1 MPNSASAATAPRR
14 LPVEL
19 IIAAGC
25 AIAILS
31 FGPRSA
37 IGAFQRDVLVDNNWT
52 RDVFSIAIALQNLMW
67 GLGQPLAGGFADRF
81 GAPRVLIVGALL
93 YAAGLVIMGLSTTPV
108 VFGLSAGVLIGLG
121 LSGASFNLV
130 LGAFGRLVPENRRSM
145 AFGFGTAAGS
155 LGQFLFAPLAVALI
169 QNFDWRN
176 TSFIFAA
183 MMMAI
188 VPLSFFLAYPREP
201 ASAKAAEAAP
211 TPTIGQAIRQA
222 FMHKSYVLLVTGY
235 FTCGFQLAFITT
247 HFQIYLTDKGLDP
260 RVGGWAFAMIGIFNM
275 VGSLA
280 SGWFGTRMPRRYILA
295 FIYFSRAMTTL
306 VFLLV
311 PATPVSAMIFG
322 AVTGLLWLS
331 TVPPT
336 SSLVG
341 VMFGQRN
348 FAMLYGFTFVSHQI
362 GGFLGAL
369 LGGTIYEATGS
380 YNWVWMLSI
389 FFGVASALINLPIVE
404 KPAEPKVVAA

>member
-1 MPNSASAATAPRR
+1 MSEPASAAAASRR
-14 LPVEL
+14 FPVEL

-37 IGAFQRDVLVDNNWT
+37 IGAFQRDVLVDNGWT
-52 RDVFSIAIALQNLMW
+52 RDVFSLAIALQNLLW

-93 YAAGLVIMGLSTTPV
+93 YAAGLVIMGLSTTPLM
-108 VFGLSAGVLIGLG
+108 FGLSAGVLIGLG

-130 LGAFGRLVPENRRSM
+130 LGAFGRLVPENMRSM

-169 QNFDWRN
+169 QNFDWRH

-188 VPLSFFLAYPREP
+188 APLSFLLAYPRTP
-201 ASAKAAEAAP
+201 APAADAAP
-211 TPTIGQAIRQA
+211 APTIGQAIAQA
-222 FMHKSYVLLVTGY
+222 FTHRSYVLLVTGY

-295 FIYFSRAMTTL
+295 FIYFARAAATL

-311 PATPVSAMIFG
+311 PASPASALIFG

-341 VMFGQRN
+341 IMFGQRN

-369 LGGTIYEATGS
+369 LGGTIYEAMGS
-380 YNWVWMLSI
+380 YTPVWILSI
-389 FFGVASALINLPIVE
+389 FFGLASALINLPIE
-404 KPAEPKVVAA
+404 ERPATPKVVAA

>member
-1 MPNSASAATAPRR
+1 MTDASTATKKPRI
-14 LPVEL
+14 PVEV

-52 RDVFSIAIALQNLMW
+52 RDVFSLAVAIQNLMW

-81 GAPRVLIVGALL
+81 GAPRVLIVGAAL

-108 VFGLSAGVLIGLG
+108 VFGLSAGLLIGLG

-183 MMMAI
+183 MMTVI
-188 VPLSFFLAYPREP
+188 VPLSFFLAYPREAP
-201 ASAKAAEAAP
+201 AANAASAAPAP
-211 TPTIGQAIRQA
+211 TIREAIAQA
-222 FMHKSYVLLVTGY
+222 FSHRSYVLLVIGY

-260 RVGGWAFAMIGIFNM
+260 QTGGWAFAMIGIFNM
-275 VGSLA
+275 VGSLT
-280 SGWFGTRMPRRYILA
+280 SGWAGSRMPRRYILA
-295 FIYFSRAMTTL
+295 FIYFSRALTTL
-306 VFLLV
+306 IFLVV
-311 PATPVSAMIFG
+311 PATPASALVFG

-341 VMFGQRN
+341 IMFGQRN

-380 YNWVWMLSI
+380 YTPVWMLSI
-389 FFGVASALINLPIVE
+389 FFGVASALINLPIE
-404 KPAEPKVVAA
+404 ERPAAAKAVPA

>member
-1 MPNSASAATAPRR
+1 MSDASTATKKPRI
-14 LPVEL
+14 PVEV

-52 RDVFSIAIALQNLMW
+52 RDVFSLAIAIQNLMW

-81 GAPRVLIVGALL
+81 GAPRVLIVGAAL

-108 VFGLSAGVLIGLG
+108 VFGLSAGLLIGLG

-183 MMMAI
+183 MMTVI
-188 VPLSFFLAYPREP
+188 VPLSFFLAYPREAP
-201 ASAKAAEAAP
+201 AANAASAAPAP
-211 TPTIGQAIRQA
+211 TIREAITQA
-222 FMHKSYVLLVTGY
+222 FSHRSYVLLVIGY

-260 RVGGWAFAMIGIFNM
+260 QTGGWAFAMIGIFNM

-280 SGWFGTRMPRRYILA
+280 SGWFGSRMPRRYILA
-295 FIYFSRAMTTL
+295 FIYFSRALTTL
-306 VFLLV
+306 VFLLI
-311 PATPVSAMIFG
+311 PASPASALVFG

-341 VMFGQRN
+341 IMFGQRN

-369 LGGTIYEATGS
+369 LGGTIYEAMGS
-380 YNWVWMLSI
+380 YTPVWILSI
-389 FFGVASALINLPIVE
+389 FFGVASALINLPIEE
-404 KPAEPKVVAA
+404 KPAPALKPAAA

>member
-1 MPNSASAATAPRR
+1 MSNSAPAAATPRPR
-14 LPVEL
+14 IPVEL

-25 AIAILS
+25 AISILS
-31 FGPRSA
+31 FGPRSS
-37 IGAFQRDVLVDNNWT
+37 IGAFQRDVLVDNGWT
-52 RDVFSIAIALQNLMW
+52 RDVFSLAIALQNLLW

-81 GAPRVLIVGALL
+81 GAVRVLIVGAAL
-93 YAAGLVIMGLSTTPV
+93 YAAGLVLMGLSTTPLM
-108 VFGLSAGVLIGLG
+108 FGLSAGALIGLG

-155 LGQFLFAPLAVALI
+155 LGQFLFAPLAVGLI
-169 QNFDWRN
+169 QSFGWRN
-176 TSFIFAA
+176 TSFIFAGMLILIA
-183 MMMAI
+183 
-188 VPLSFFLAYPREP
+188 PLAFALATPRETAP
-201 ASAKAAEAAP
+201 AASAEQAP
-211 TPTIGQAIRQA
+211 SIGEAIRQA
-222 FMHKSYVLLVTGY
+222 FTHRSYVLLVAGY

-280 SGWFGTRMPRRYILA
+280 SGWLGTRMPRRYILS
-295 FIYFSRAMTTL
+295 FIYFARAATTL
-306 VFLLV
+306 VFLLI
-311 PATPVSAMIFG
+311 PASPASALIFG

-341 VMFGQRN
+341 LMFGTRN
-348 FAMLYGFTFVSHQI
+348 FSMLFGFAFVSHQI

-369 LGGTIYEATGS
+369 LGGAIYEQTGS
-380 YNWVWMLSI
+380 YMPVWALSI
-389 FFGVASALINLPIVE
+389 FFGVASALINLPIEE

>member
-1 MPNSASAATAPRR
+1 MTDASTATKKPRI
-14 LPVEL
+14 PVEV

-52 RDVFSIAIALQNLMW
+52 RDVFSLAVAIQNLMW

-81 GAPRVLIVGALL
+81 GAPRVLIVGAAL

-108 VFGLSAGVLIGLG
+108 VFGLSAGLLIGLG

-183 MMMAI
+183 MMTVI
-188 VPLSFFLAYPREP
+188 VPLSFFLAYPREAP
-201 ASAKAAEAAP
+201 AANAASAAPAP
-211 TPTIGQAIRQA
+211 TILQAITQA
-222 FMHKSYVLLVTGY
+222 FSHRSYVLLVIGY

-260 RVGGWAFAMIGIFNM
+260 RIGGWAFAMIGIFNM

-280 SGWFGTRMPRRYILA
+280 SGWAGSRMPRRYILA
-295 FIYFSRAMTTL
+295 FIYFSRALTTL
-306 VFLLV
+306 IFLVV
-311 PATPVSAMIFG
+311 PATPASALVFG

-341 VMFGQRN
+341 IMFGQRN

-380 YNWVWMLSI
+380 YTPVWMLSI
-389 FFGVASALINLPIVE
+389 FFGVASALINLPIE
-404 KPAEPKVVAA
+404 ERPAAAKAVPA

>member
-1 MPNSASAATAPRR
+1 MSNSASAAAMPRPR
-14 LPVEL
+14 IPVEL

-25 AIAILS
+25 AISILS
-31 FGPRSA
+31 FGPRSS
-37 IGAFQRDVLVDNNWT
+37 IGAFQRDVLVDNGWT
-52 RDVFSIAIALQNLMW
+52 RDVFSLAIALQNLLW

-81 GAPRVLIVGALL
+81 GAVRVLIAGAAL
-93 YAAGLVIMGLSTTPV
+93 YAAGLVLMGLSTTPLM
-108 VFGLSAGVLIGLG
+108 FGLSAGALIGLG

-155 LGQFLFAPLAVALI
+155 LGQFLFAPLAVGLI
-169 QNFDWRN
+169 QSFGWRN
-176 TSFIFAA
+176 TSFIFAGMLILIA
-183 MMMAI
+183 
-188 VPLSFFLAYPREP
+188 PLAFALATPREKAP
-201 ASAKAAEAAP
+201 AEGAAP
-211 TPTIGQAIRQA
+211 APSIGEAIRQA
-222 FMHKSYVLLVTGY
+222 FTHRSYVLLVTGY

-275 VGSLA
+275 LGSLT
-280 SGWFGTRMPRRYILA
+280 SGWLGTRMPRRYILS
-295 FIYFSRAMTTL
+295 FIYFARAATTL
-306 VFLLV
+306 VFLMI
-311 PATPVSAMIFG
+311 PASPASALIFG

-341 VMFGQRN
+341 LMFGTRN
-348 FAMLYGFTFVSHQI
+348 FSMLFGFAFVSHQI

-369 LGGTIYEATGS
+369 LGGAIYEQTGS
-380 YNWVWMLSI
+380 YMPVWALSI
-389 FFGVASALINLPIVE
+389 FFGVASALINLPIEE
-404 KPAEPKVVAA
+404 KPAEPTVVAA

>member
-1 MPNSASAATAPRR
+1 MSEPASAAAAPRR

-37 IGAFQRDVLVDNNWT
+37 IGAFQRDVLVDNGWT
-52 RDVFSIAIALQNLMW
+52 RDVFSLAIALQNLLW

-81 GAPRVLIVGALL
+81 GAPRVLIAGALL

-130 LGAFGRLVPENRRSM
+130 LGAFGRLVPENMRSM

-169 QNFDWRN
+169 QNFDWRH

-188 VPLSFFLAYPREP
+188 VPLSFLLAYPRTP
-201 ASAKAAEAAP
+201 APAADAAP
-211 TPTIGQAIRQA
+211 APSIGQAIAQA
-222 FMHKSYVLLVTGY
+222 FTHRSYVLLVTGY

-280 SGWFGTRMPRRYILA
+280 SGWLGTRMPRRYILA
-295 FIYFSRAMTTL
+295 FIYFSRALATL
-306 VFLLV
+306 AFLLV
-311 PATPVSAMIFG
+311 PASPASALIFG

-369 LGGTIYEATGS
+369 LGGTIYEAVGS
-380 YNWVWMLSI
+380 YTPVWILSI
-389 FFGVASALINLPIVE
+389 FFGVASALINLPIEE
-404 KPAEPKVVAA
+404 KAAEPKVVAA

>member
-1 MPNSASAATAPRR
+1 MTDASTATKKPRI
-14 LPVEL
+14 PVEV

-52 RDVFSIAIALQNLMW
+52 RDVFSLAVAIQNLMW

-81 GAPRVLIVGALL
+81 GAPRVLIVGAAL

-108 VFGLSAGVLIGLG
+108 VFGLSAGLLIGLG

-183 MMMAI
+183 MMTVI
-188 VPLSFFLAYPREP
+188 VPLSFFLAYPREAP
-201 ASAKAAEAAP
+201 AANAASAAPAP
-211 TPTIGQAIRQA
+211 TILQAITQA
-222 FMHKSYVLLVTGY
+222 FSHRSYVLLVIGY

-260 RVGGWAFAMIGIFNM
+260 RTGGWAFAMIGIFNM

-280 SGWFGTRMPRRYILA
+280 SGWAGSRMPRRYILA
-295 FIYFSRAMTTL
+295 FIYFSRALTTL
-306 VFLLV
+306 IFLVV
-311 PATPVSAMIFG
+311 PATPASALIFG

-341 VMFGQRN
+341 IMFGQRN

-380 YNWVWMLSI
+380 YTPVWMLSI
-389 FFGVASALINLPIVE
+389 FFGVASALINLPIE
-404 KPAEPKVVAA
+404 ERPAAAKAVPA

>member
-1 MPNSASAATAPRR
+1 MTDASTATKKPRI
-14 LPVEL
+14 PVEV

-52 RDVFSIAIALQNLMW
+52 RDVFSLAIAIQNLMW

-81 GAPRVLIVGALL
+81 GAPRVLIVGAAL

-108 VFGLSAGVLIGLG
+108 VFGLSAGLLIGLG

-183 MMMAI
+183 MMTVI
-188 VPLSFFLAYPREP
+188 VPLSFFLAYPREAP
-201 ASAKAAEAAP
+201 AANAASAAPAP
-211 TPTIGQAIRQA
+211 TIREAIAQA
-222 FMHKSYVLLVTGY
+222 FSHRSYVLLVIGY

-260 RVGGWAFAMIGIFNM
+260 RTGGWAFAMIGIFNM

-280 SGWFGTRMPRRYILA
+280 SGWAGSRMPRRYILA
-295 FIYFSRAMTTL
+295 FIYFSRALTTL
-306 VFLLV
+306 IFLVV
-311 PATPVSAMIFG
+311 PATPASALVFG

-341 VMFGQRN
+341 IMFGQRN

-380 YNWVWMLSI
+380 YTPVWMLSI
-389 FFGVASALINLPIVE
+389 FFGVASALINLPIE
-404 KPAEPKVVAA
+404 ERPAAAKAVPA

>member
-1 MPNSASAATAPRR
+1 MSDTAPAASPSRAKI
-14 LPVEL
+14 PVNL

-25 AIAILS
+25 AVAVLS

-37 IGAFQRDVLVDNNWT
+37 IGAFQRDVLFDNNWT
-52 RDVFSIAIALQNLMW
+52 RDVFSLAIALQNLLW
-67 GLGQPLAGGFADRF
+67 GLGQPVAGAFADRF
-81 GAPRVLIVGALL
+81 GAVRVLIGGALL
-93 YAAGLVIMGLSTTPV
+93 YAAGLVLMGMSTTPLM
-108 VFGLSAGVLIGLG
+108 FDMSAGVLIGFG

-155 LGQFLFAPLAVALI
+155 LGQFLFSPLAVGLI
-169 QNFDWRN
+169 QSMGWRN
-176 TSFIFAA
+176 TSYVFAA
-183 MMMAI
+183 MMLAI
-188 VPLSFFLAYPREP
+188 VPLAFVLSTPKQPP
-201 ASAKAAEAAP
+201 ASDTAP
-211 TPTIGQAIRQA
+211 APTIGQAIAQA
-222 FMHKSYVLLVTGY
+222 FSPRSYVLLVAGY
-235 FTCGFQLAFITT
+235 FPCGFQLAFLTT
-247 HFQIYLTDKGLDP
+247 HFQLYLTDRGLDP

-280 SGWFGTRMPRRYILA
+280 SGWLGSRMPRRYILS
-295 FIYFSRAMTTL
+295 FIYLSRALTTL
-306 VFLLV
+306 VFLVV
-311 PATPVSAMIFG
+311 PATPVSALAFG

-341 VMFGQRN
+341 VMFGTRF

-369 LGGTIYEATGS
+369 LGGAIYEATGS
-380 YNWVWMLSI
+380 YSIVWQLSI
-389 FFGVASALINLPIVE
+389 ALGVASALINLPIEE
-404 KPAEPKVVAA
+404 KPAPQRVATA

>member
-1 MPNSASAATAPRR
+1 MSDAGTATKQSRI
-14 LPVEL
+14 PVEL

-52 RDVFSIAIALQNLMW
+52 RDVFSLAIALQNLMW

-81 GAPRVLIVGALL
+81 GAPRVLIIGALL
-93 YAAGLVIMGLSTTPV
+93 YAAGLVIMGLSSTPV
-108 VFGLSAGVLIGLG
+108 VFGLSAGLLIGLG

-169 QNFDWRN
+169 QNFDWRH

-188 VPLSFFLAYPREP
+188 VPLSFFLAYPREQVAAGA
-201 ASAKAAEAAP
+201 ASAGPA
-211 TPTIGQAIRQA
+211 PTIGQAISQA
-222 FMHKSYVLLVTGY
+222 FSHRSYVLLVIGY

-275 VGSLA
+275 VGSLT
-280 SGWFGTRMPRRYILA
+280 SGWAGSRMPRRYILA
-295 FIYFSRAMTTL
+295 FIYFARALTTL

-311 PATPVSAMIFG
+311 PATPASALIFG

-380 YNWVWMLSI
+380 YDWVWALSV
-389 FFGVASALINLPIVE
+389 FFGVASALINLPIE
-404 KPAEPKVVAA
+404 ERPAAAKVVPA

>member
-1 MPNSASAATAPRR
+1 MSESAVAASKPRAKI
-14 LPVEL
+14 PVEL

-25 AIAILS
+25 AISILS
-31 FGPRSA
+31 FGPRSS
-37 IGAFQRDVLVDNNWT
+37 IGAFQRDVLVDNAWT
-52 RDVFSIAIALQNLMW
+52 RDVFSLAIALQNLLW
-67 GLGQPLAGGFADRF
+67 GLGQPLAGAFADRF
-81 GAPRVLIVGALL
+81 GAVRVLIAGAAL
-93 YAAGLVIMGLSTTPV
+93 YAAGLLLMGLSTTPFM
-108 VFGLSAGVLIGLG
+108 FGLSAGALIGLG

-155 LGQFLFAPLAVALI
+155 LGQFLFAPLAVGLI
-169 QNFDWRN
+169 QSFGWRQ

-183 MMMAI
+183 MILLIA
-188 VPLSFFLAYPREP
+188 PLAFLLATPREMAR
-201 ASAKAAEAAP
+201 ASGEAP
-211 TPTIGQAIRQA
+211 TQTIGDAIRQA
-222 FMHKSYVLLVTGY
+222 FSHRSYILLVTGY
-235 FTCGFQLAFITT
+235 FTCGFQLAFITA

-280 SGWFGTRMPRRYILA
+280 SGWLGTRMPRRYILS
-295 FIYFSRAMTTL
+295 FIYFARAATTL
-306 VFLLV
+306 VFLMV
-311 PATPVSAMIFG
+311 PATPASALIFG

-341 VMFGQRN
+341 LMFGTRN
-348 FAMLYGFTFVSHQI
+348 FSMLFGFAFVSHQI

-369 LGGTIYEATGS
+369 LGGAIYEQTGS
-380 YNWVWMLSI
+380 YGPVWALSI
-389 FFGVASALINLPIVE
+389 FFGVASALINLPIE
-404 KPAEPKVVAA
+404 ERPAEPKVVAA

>member
-1 MPNSASAATAPRR
+1 MSEPAAAALKPRAKI
-14 LPVEL
+14 PVEL

-52 RDVFSIAIALQNLMW
+52 RDVFSIAIALQNLLW

-93 YAAGLVIMGLSTTPV
+93 YAAGLLVMGASTTPLM
-108 VFGLSAGVLIGLG
+108 FDLSAGVLIGFG

-155 LGQFLFAPLAVALI
+155 LGQFLFSPLAVGLI
-169 QNFDWRN
+169 QSFGWRN
-176 TSFIFAA
+176 TSYIFAA
-183 MMMAI
+183 MMLAI
-188 VPLSFFLAYPREP
+188 VPLAFLLSAPREP
-201 ASAKAAEAAP
+201 APAADAAP
-211 TPTIGQAIRQA
+211 APTIGEAIAQA
-222 FMHKSYVLLVTGY
+222 FSHRSYVLLVTGY

-260 RVGGWAFAMIGIFNM
+260 RIGGWAFAMIGIFNM

-280 SGWFGTRMPRRYILA
+280 SGWLGTRMPRRYLLA
-295 FIYFSRAMTTL
+295 FIYFSRAVATL
-306 VFLLV
+306 VFLLI
-311 PATPVSAMIFG
+311 PATPASAMMFG

-380 YNWVWMLSI
+380 YTWVWILSI
-389 FFGVASALINLPIVE
+389 ALGVASALINLPIEE

>member
-1 MPNSASAATAPRR
+1 MSDLASVVAKPRAR
-14 LPVEL
+14 IPVEL

-52 RDVFSIAIALQNLMW
+52 RDVFSLAIAIQNLMW

-81 GAPRVLIVGALL
+81 GAPRVLIVGAAL

-108 VFGLSAGVLIGLG
+108 VFGLSAGLLIGLG

-176 TSFIFAA
+176 TSFIFAG
-183 MMMAI
+183 MMLAI
-188 VPLSFFLAYPREP
+188 VPLAFVLATPRQ
-201 ASAKAAEAAP
+201 AAP
-211 TPTIGQAIRQA
+211 AAGDMPAPTIREAIAQA
-222 FMHKSYVLLVTGY
+222 FSHRSYLLLVAGY

-247 HFQIYLTDKGLDP
+247 HFQIYLTDKGLDA
-260 RVGGWAFAMIGIFNM
+260 RTGGWAFAMIGIFNM
-275 VGSLA
+275 VGSLT
-280 SGWFGTRMPRRYILA
+280 SGWLGSRMPRRYILS
-295 FIYFSRAMTTL
+295 FIYFSRALTTL
-306 VFLLV
+306 VFLMI
-311 PATPVSAMIFG
+311 PATPASALIFG

-341 VMFGQRN
+341 LMFGTRN
-348 FAMLYGFTFVSHQI
+348 FSMLFGFAFVSHQI

-380 YNWVWMLSI
+380 YTPVWALSV
-389 FFGVASALINLPIVE
+389 FFGVASALINLPIEE
-404 KPAEPKVVAA
+404 KPVEAKVVPA